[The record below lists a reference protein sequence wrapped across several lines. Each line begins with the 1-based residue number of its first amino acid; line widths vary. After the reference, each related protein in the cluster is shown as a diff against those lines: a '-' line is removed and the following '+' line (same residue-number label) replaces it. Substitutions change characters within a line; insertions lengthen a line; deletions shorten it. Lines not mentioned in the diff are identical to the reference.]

1 MHVANSILPTARWLK
16 LAVLYLLAAIALGI
30 AMGASGNF
38 TLRPVHAHVALL
50 GWASLA
56 LAGLI
61 YGQYPRAAA
70 SRLARAHF
78 WLHNLGLPLMM
89 ISLALLLYG
98 ITAAGT
104 VLVASEVV
112 FAAGCLAFA
121 FNVFRN
127 LGP

>member
-1 MHVANSILPTARWLK
+1 MHTAISAPAGARWLK

-30 AMGASGNF
+30 TMGASGDF

-61 YGQYPRAAA
+61 YGQYPRAAQ
-70 SRLARAHF
+70 SRLASAHF

-89 ISLALLLYG
+89 VSLALMLHGVQAAVPALLVSE
-98 ITAAGT
+98 AA
-104 VLVASEVV
+104 L
-112 FAAGCLAFA
+112 AAGCIAFTL
-121 FNVFRN
+121 NVFRN
-127 LGP
+127 LGR